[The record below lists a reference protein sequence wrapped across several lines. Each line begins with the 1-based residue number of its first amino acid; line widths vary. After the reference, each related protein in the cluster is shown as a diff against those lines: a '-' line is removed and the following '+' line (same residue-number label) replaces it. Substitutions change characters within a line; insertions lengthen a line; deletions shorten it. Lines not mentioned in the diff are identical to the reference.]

1 MATARGAHCPLSATA
16 SREELMCVSREI
28 LMGLVALGALSLASP
43 AAAQDSPSP
52 RDKLAVWA
60 GHWKRHGEVKETQF
74 GHARTFDYDIQ
85 CSFLPHGAYMACDAL
100 SAMPEPNHGNR
111 VTDGA
116 HLFYYSD
123 VDKTFKY
130 TEVFPEGGPREG
142 VFLID
147 GDVWTEPVEV
157 HRQSGGTADGRFVF
171 NFATPTKILARFEI
185 SLDKGAH
192 WTLVDEF
199 IDTKSG

>member
-1 MATARGAHCPLSATA
+1 MRMVGKDSMGLGAAF
-16 SREELMCVSREI
+16 
-28 LMGLVALGALSLASP
+28 LVALTAG
-43 AAAQDSPSP
+43 AAAQDLSSP
-52 RDKLAVWA
+52 RDQLAVWT
-60 GHWKRHGEVKETQF
+60 GHWKIRIETKETQF
-74 GHARTFDYDIQ
+74 GHAKTEDFDAKCSLLPSGTFV
-85 CSFLPHGAYMACDAL
+85 ACEYL
-100 SAMPEPNHGNR
+100 SLQPDS
-111 VTDGA
+111 DGRFINDVS
-116 HLFYYSD
+116 LVYYSD